1 MDIYEFAMQMEKD
14 GRDFYLDLAK
24 KTSNSGLKNI
34 LTMMADSEAKHY
46 NVILRMKR
54 NDKTQYS
61 TDTEVLTKVK
71 NIFTKMKEEKEFDVD
86 VSQIELYKEALETE
100 KNSQKFYLEKADEEK
115 TPSKKEILLKLADE
129 EKSHCVLLEN
139 IISFVS
145 QPDNW
150 LEDSEWYHLDE
161 N

>member
-1 MDIYEFAMQMEKD
+1 
-14 GRDFYLDLAK
+14 
-24 KTSNSGLKNI
+24 
-34 LTMMADSEAKHY
+34 
-46 NVILRMKR
+46 
-54 NDKTQYS
+54 
-61 TDTEVLTKVK
+61 
-71 NIFTKMKEEKEFDVD
+71 MKEEKEFDVD